1 MGLFADCKILW
12 VRLIMENLIW
22 IVLAATLGGG
32 IGYVIRK
39 FQAQKQT
46 QSAEAQARRLVD
58 EAKTKRKEILLE
70 AKDQAL
76 KVKEQAKSE
85 ERERRDQITR
95 LEQRLEKREENLDSR
110 IEVLERRQ
118 QNLIKKEREFEEIK
132 SELKEIRK
140 EQRAKLEK
148 IARLSR
154 PEAKKVLLKLTE
166 KEMKEELVRKIK
178 EMEKIVKEEADK
190 KAREIIGT
198 AIQRYAAPHTA
209 ESTVSTVSIPSDEM
223 KGRIIGRE
231 GRNIHAF
238 ERATGVDVIVDDT
251 PEAVV
256 ISGFDPIRRQV
267 AKLSLEKLILDGR
280 IHPARIE
287 ETVGDAKKKVSTA
300 IKEAGEQAVYEVGVA
315 FPDDLVKLLGRL
327 KFRTSYGQNVLKHSI
342 EVAFIASM
350 LASELGADINVCKK
364 AGILHD
370 IGKAVDH
377 EISGSHT
384 AIGRDIAKKFG
395 LSPEI
400 IHAIESHHEEVPY
413 KSVEAIIIQASDAIS
428 GARPGARRETLEA
441 YVKRLEELENIANAF
456 PGVEKS
462 FAIQAGREVRI
473 IVKPEEIDDL
483 QAIKLAKD
491 IATKIEKDL
500 NYPGQIKVNVI
511 RETRAVDYAK

>member
-1 MGLFADCKILW
+1 
-12 VRLIMENLIW
+12 MENLIW

-32 IGYVIRK
+32 IGYVIRR

-46 QSAEAQARRLVD
+46 QSAEAQARRLID

-85 ERERRDQITR
+85 ERERRDQIAR

-110 IEVLERRQ
+110 IEALERRQ
-118 QNLIKKEREFEEIK
+118 QGLAKKEREFEEIK

-140 EQRAKLEK
+140 EQRVKLEK

-154 PEAKKVLLKLTE
+154 TEAKKVLLKLTE

-238 ERATGVDVIVDDT
+238 EKATGVDVIVDDT

-267 AKLSLEKLILDGR
+267 AKLALEKLILDGR

-287 ETVGDAKKKVSTA
+287 EAVSEVKKKVGQA
-300 IKEAGEQAVYEVGVA
+300 VKEAGEQAVYEVGVA

-350 LASELGADINVCKK
+350 LASEIGADVNICKK
-364 AGILHD
+364 AGLLHD

-400 IHAIESHHEEVPY
+400 IHAMEAHHEEVPF
-413 KSVEAIIIQASDAIS
+413 KTVEAIIIQAADAIS

-483 QAIKLAKD
+483 QAIKLAKN